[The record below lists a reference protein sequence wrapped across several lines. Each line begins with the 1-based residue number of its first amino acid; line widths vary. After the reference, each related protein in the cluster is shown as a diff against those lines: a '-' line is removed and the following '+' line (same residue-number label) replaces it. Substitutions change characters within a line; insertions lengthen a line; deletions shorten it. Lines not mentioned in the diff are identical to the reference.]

1 MFENPQAHIS
11 PINTI
16 GTQQLPQAPPISNY
30 LVPIYIRHTTY
41 LFIIYILNMPIPH
54 IEHISFKQ

>member
-1 MFENPQAHIS
+1 MFENTQAHIS

-30 LVPIYIRHTTY
+30 LVPIYIRATTY
-41 LFIIYILNMPIPH
+41 LFIIYIL
-54 IEHISFKQ
+54 